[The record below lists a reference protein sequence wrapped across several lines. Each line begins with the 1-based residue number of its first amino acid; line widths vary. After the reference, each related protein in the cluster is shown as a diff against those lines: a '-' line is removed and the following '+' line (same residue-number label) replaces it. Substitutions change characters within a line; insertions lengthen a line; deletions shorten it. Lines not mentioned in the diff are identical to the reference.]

1 MKHSYDPVKL
11 FLLIF
16 GVFTFGAA
24 AGLPFPVWIIAIIFL
39 AQMTRTDKK
48 RESRRR
54 RRGERPDYRRRSES
68 SDYDRSYERR
78 GRERDR
84 RERDRVVMERRR
96 KEQQKRSE
104 QQRRIAKSE
113 PFKNSGIRK
122 FKDYD
127 YEGAIEDFAKA
138 LEINEK
144 DIATHFNIA
153 CAYSLTEQKDK
164 SFYHLS
170 EAVKYGFNDI
180 DKIKNHDALAFL
192 RIQDEFEGFA
202 ENGYRLAEVEE
213 EKEVPSTSVP
223 KDQPISGDLLEQLK
237 QLGELRDRGLLTE
250 EEFMLQKEKLLRQ

>member
-1 MKHSYDPVKL
+1 
-11 FLLIF
+11 
-16 GVFTFGAA
+16 
-24 AGLPFPVWIIAIIFL
+24 
-39 AQMTRTDKK
+39 
-48 RESRRR
+48 
-54 RRGERPDYRRRSES
+54 
-68 SDYDRSYERR
+68 
-78 GRERDR
+78 
-84 RERDRVVMERRR
+84 MERRR
-96 KEQQKRSE
+96 KEQKKRSD

-113 PFKNSGIRK
+113 PFKNSGIKK

-127 YEGAIEDFAKA
+127 YDGAIEDFAKA

-170 EAVKYGFNDI
+170 EAVKNGFNDI

-192 RIQDEFEGFA
+192 RIQDEFEEFA
-202 ENGYRLAEVEE
+202 ENGYRLAEVQEE
-213 EKEVPSTSVP
+213 TPSTTIP

-250 EEFMLQKEKLLRQ
+250 EEFLLQKEKLLRQ